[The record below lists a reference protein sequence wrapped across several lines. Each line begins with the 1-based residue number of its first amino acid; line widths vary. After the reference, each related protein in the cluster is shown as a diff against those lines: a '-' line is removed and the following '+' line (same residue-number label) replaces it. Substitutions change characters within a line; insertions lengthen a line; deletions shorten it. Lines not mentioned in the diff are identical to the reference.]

1 MHHLKRNS
9 KQTTPTGK
17 FNSNT
22 QRERKA
28 RGRKREQVSSRQLH
42 LQTVAQYGEIIVFY
56 RFI

>member
-9 KQTTPTGK
+9 KQTTPKGK

-28 RGRKREQVSSRQLH
+28 RGRKREVSSRQLH
-42 LQTVAQYGEIIVFY
+42 LQTVAQYGDIIVFY
-56 RFI
+56 SFI